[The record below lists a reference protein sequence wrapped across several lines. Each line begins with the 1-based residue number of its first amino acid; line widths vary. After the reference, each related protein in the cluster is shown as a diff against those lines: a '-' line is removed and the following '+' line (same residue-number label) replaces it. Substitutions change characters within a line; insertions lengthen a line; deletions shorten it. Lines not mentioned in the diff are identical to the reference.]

1 MTESRGDD
9 ARRPVTYR
17 AAGVDIDAAE
27 SLVGRF
33 RALAAS
39 TARPEVVSGVGGF
52 AGMFRVPGA
61 QPETIL
67 LAAADGVG
75 TKLLLA
81 REAGRLEGAG
91 RDLVAMNV
99 NDILVYGA
107 EPWFFLDYLA
117 MGRLR
122 PDQAEAVVSGIA
134 AACREAGCAL
144 LGGETAELPG
154 MMGPDDMELA
164 GFAVGGVAAGDL
176 IDGRSV
182 EPGDVIVGLA
192 SSGLH
197 SNGFS
202 LARRVLLAGTG
213 WTLATEIDEL
223 EAPLGTVLLEPTR
236 LYTGAVKAAR
246 GRFSLRAMAHITGG
260 GLTDNVA
267 RTLPPGTRAR
277 LHAGSWPE
285 PPIFRLIRRLGPVE
299 EEEMRR
305 TFNLGIGF
313 TVVVPAAQAQEFCAA
328 MAPLTGGAWPIGVV
342 EEAPPDSK
350 PEVIWS

>member
-1 MTESRGDD
+1 MTESRGHD
-9 ARRPVTYR
+9 ARRPITYR

-39 TARPEVVSGVGGF
+39 TARPEVLSGVGGF
-52 AGMFRVPGA
+52 AGMFQVPGDG
-61 QPETIL
+61 PGTIL
-67 LAAADGVG
+67 VAAADGVG

-117 MGRLR
+117 MGKLQ
-122 PDQAEAVVSGIA
+122 PDQAEGVVAGIA

-154 MMGPDDMELA
+154 MLGPADMELA
-164 GFAVGGVAAGDL
+164 GFAVGGVAPDDL
-176 IDGRSV
+176 VDGRDV
-182 EPGDVIVGLA
+182 VPGDVIVGLA

-202 LARRVLLAGTG
+202 LARRVLLEGTG
-213 WTLATEIDEL
+213 WTLDTEVDEL
-223 EAPLGTVLLEPTR
+223 AAPLGPVLLEPTR

-246 GRFSLRAMAHITGG
+246 RRFSLRAMAHITGG
-260 GLTDNVA
+260 GLTGNVA
-267 RTLPPGTRAR
+267 RTLPPGTKAR

-285 PPIFRLIRRLGPVE
+285 PPVFQLLRRLGPVD

-313 TVVVPAAQAQEFCAA
+313 TVVVPAAQAGQFCAA
-328 MAPLTGGAWPIGVV
+328 MASLVGGAWPIGVV